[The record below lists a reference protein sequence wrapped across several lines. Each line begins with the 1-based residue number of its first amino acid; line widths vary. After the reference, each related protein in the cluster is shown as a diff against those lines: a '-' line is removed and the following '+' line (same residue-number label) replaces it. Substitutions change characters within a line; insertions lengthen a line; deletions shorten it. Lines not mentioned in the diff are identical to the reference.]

1 MNTALISKKKLNIE
15 MNTKWKKW
23 EKWKN
28 SDFEININKI
38 KISILNND
46 IINLSN
52 ENLNFYFNIFC

>member
-1 MNTALISKKKLNIE
+1 MNTALISRNKPNIE

-46 IINLSN
+46 IINISN
-52 ENLNFYFNIFC
+52 ENLNYYFNIFC